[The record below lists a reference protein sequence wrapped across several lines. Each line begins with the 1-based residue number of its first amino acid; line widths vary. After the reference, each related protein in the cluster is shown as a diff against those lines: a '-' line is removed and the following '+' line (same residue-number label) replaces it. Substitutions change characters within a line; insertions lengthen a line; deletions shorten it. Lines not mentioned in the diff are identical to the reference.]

1 MIHDPCIADCGE
13 VEMRFHEPW
22 IGGERRCSDFL
33 IDLRIAASSV
43 TSVLVS
49 PRDNA
54 GMSNEKKN
62 IPTTSVPLTGSTGEL
77 KPE

>member
-1 MIHDPCIADCGE
+1 
-13 VEMRFHEPW
+13 MRFHEPW